1 MILFPSFVD
10 LLPLGMES
18 QKTENRYLME
28 CGNFPVQMKVANGLT
43 LNYLYPL
50 SIIRLLVI

>member
-18 QKTENRYLME
+18 QKTEKRYLME
-28 CGNFPVQMKVANGLT
+28 CGNFPVQMKAVKGLH
-43 LNYLYPL
+43 
-50 SIIRLLVI
+50 